1 MATTPW
7 NGLQAGIPSA
17 TTAWSLPVNAYG
29 YGYPAPPPPYSPANA
44 SGSNDQFTV
53 SKPTALPPFQAFQQ
67 EQCQPTVE
75 INSAWSKTGIF
86 LMHPFL
92 AMQLKHKA
100 NQPTLPQEGLAER
113 VKMYSTLN
121 HPLSWRGSRELRD
134 LRKQGILDDNHSQDG
149 HSTLYHLYA
158 IATTPKAAGYDPK
171 KITEQSVD
179 CLDRPEAITQKF
191 KPLSEAAAN
200 QLLALE
206 HQAGRNTQRQDL
218 DVQDSATCV
227 DASVQFSM
235 SKKEPSELAR
245 QLNELFSPMN
255 AFFKHAK
262 LSEISPNNPGHALEL
277 LQQNKTP
284 YLQIGPDEVLVQ
296 VTLQPDAMIRTIDA
310 QHNAPHNHA
319 YRNAVETAYQSAL
332 MHLAT
337 SSYNAATDMRDS
349 DQPGETSKGLTE
361 EEKASMEAIIK
372 SSGAVQSVTYQVVDG
387 KPNAKSGEEGNSYL
401 YGYGRS
407 FTQTATDLVNALNS
421 GHFVIV
427 GLTDTDP
434 KGLIVGGH
442 EITLTKAFQD
452 KDGELKFLVAD
463 SDDNM
468 PKLVVKTARELI
480 PQIHHAGFPLEQA
493 RQINSEIAAVP
504 GYMVPEASDAAQFK
518 LLQCSSET
526 PPNLN
531 AMLATP
537 PPPYSA
543 TPTPNTP
550 PFTPPPAYATIP
562 PSIINT
568 YNVNPYA
575 SPQPINNPF
584 RQQNLP
590 RYTA

>member
-1 MATTPW
+1 M
-7 NGLQAGIPSA
+7 
-17 TTAWSLPVNAYG
+17 
-29 YGYPAPPPPYSPANA
+29 
-44 SGSNDQFTV
+44 
-53 SKPTALPPFQAFQQ
+53 PPFQSFQR
-67 EQCQPTVE
+67 EQCQPSVE
-75 INSAWSKTGIF
+75 INSAWTKAGIF

-92 AMQLKHKA
+92 SLKLKHDA
-100 NQPTLPQEGLAER
+100 SQPTLPEEGLAER
-113 VKMYSTLN
+113 VKMYSSLN
-121 HPLSWRGSRELRD
+121 HALSWRGSRELGD
-134 LRKQGILDDNHSQDG
+134 LRKQHILDDNHSQDG

-158 IATTPKAAGYDPK
+158 IGTTPKGAGYDPK
-171 KITEQSVD
+171 KILEQTVD

-191 KPLSEAAAN
+191 KPLSEPVAN
-200 QLLALE
+200 QLLAME

-262 LSEISPNNPGHALEL
+262 LSDISPDNPGHALDM

-284 YLQIGPDEVLVQ
+284 YLQIGPDDVLVQ
-296 VTLQPDAMIRTIDA
+296 VTLPPDAILRTMDA
-310 QHNAPHNHA
+310 QNNASKNHTH
-319 YRNAVETAYQSAL
+319 RNAVETAYQSAL

-349 DQPGETSKGLTE
+349 EQPGETSKGLTE
-361 EEKASMEAIIK
+361 EEKALMEAIIK
-372 SSGAVQSVTYQVVDG
+372 NSGAIQSVTYQVVDG
-387 KPNAKSGEEGNSYL
+387 KPNAQNGEEGNSYL

-407 FTQTATDLVNALNS
+407 FSQTANDLVTALNNN
-421 GHFVIV
+421 HFVIV

-434 KGLIVGGH
+434 KGMIVGGH

-452 KDGELKFLVAD
+452 KSGELKFLVAD
-463 SDDNM
+463 SDDNV

-493 RQINSEIAAVP
+493 RQINKEIAAVP
-504 GYMVPEASDAAQFK
+504 GYMVPDSNDATQFK

-526 PPNLN
+526 PPNIN
-531 AMLATP
+531 AMLSTP

-543 TPTPNTP
+543 TPTPMIP
-550 PFTPPPAYATIP
+550 PLTPPPAYSTIP
-562 PSIINT
+562 PSITNT
-568 YNVNPYA
+568 YNFNPST